1 MNMLNKL
8 KKWLTNKAASVFI
21 SLSNVEK
28 NTITKISD
36 QVSNDTHYTR
46 RNTQGTLADSLING
60 EVTQEVQNLRWR
72 TYKILNQVSGYK
84 SKIVGYDEDG
94 LPVTEMVKLDV
105 KKELDGINLDTA
117 DSYVLEMV
125 VDNSEITNNTN
136 DIMFGKHLLAY
147 DVPKIMTSGSTGDF
161 IGNIGIDDKIPEV
174 LEKFA
179 SHGTINNTEYQAT
192 NKTERPLF
200 VGRDFFPKFNIE
212 DYTTKLNIRRIDD
225 EHRLLEF
232 YVSKYPD
239 TLRKNSGL
247 FVKEVIKAMSKPI
260 HTNFLEIKNVSFVTD
275 NTIGATNYLR
285 FTYDILKFDKIVE
298 FNGSYVIKFI
308 GKISINGV
316 NIFEEFR
323 VTELDAKYKNKEKK

>member
-1 MNMLNKL
+1 MNSFKE
-8 KKWLTNKAASVFI
+8 WLRSKAASLFI

-28 NTITKISD
+28 NTITQASD

-46 RNTQGTLADSLING
+46 RNTQGTLADALING
-60 EVTQEVQNLRWR
+60 EITQEVEALRWR
-72 TYKILNQVSGYK
+72 TYKILNQVSEYK
-84 SKIVGYDEDG
+84 SNIIGYDEDG

-105 KKELDGINLDTA
+105 KKELDGIKLDTA
-117 DSYVLEMV
+117 DSYLLEMV
-125 VDNSEITNNTN
+125 VDNSEVTNNTN
-136 DIMFGKHLLAY
+136 DIMFGKHLLVY
-147 DVPKIMTSGSTGDF
+147 DTPDIS
-161 IGNIGIDDKIPEV
+161 IGVLNTKVDNIPEV
-174 LEKFA
+174 EDIIA

-192 NKTERPLF
+192 NKTTKPLF

-260 HTNFLEIKNVSFVTD
+260 HTNFLEIKSVSFVTD
-275 NTIGATNYLR
+275 NTIGASNYLR
-285 FTYDILKFDKIVE
+285 FTYHILKFDKIVE

-323 VTELDAKYKNKEKK
+323 VTELDDKYDNKEMK

>member
-1 MNMLNKL
+1 MSSIKE
-8 KKWLTNKAASVFI
+8 WLRSKVASVFI

-28 NTITKISD
+28 NTITQGSD

-72 TYKILNQVSGYK
+72 TYNILNQVSGYK
-84 SKIVGYDEDG
+84 SKVVGYDEDG

-105 KKELDGINLDTA
+105 SKELDNIKLDTA

-136 DIMFGKHLLAY
+136 DIMFGKHLLVY
-147 DVPKIMTSGSTGDF
+147 DTPKIMFGELNTS
-161 IGNIGIDDKIPEV
+161 DDKIPEAV
-174 LEKFA
+174 EKFA
-179 SHGTINNTEYQAT
+179 SHGTINDTEYHAI
-192 NKTERPLF
+192 NKTEKPLF

-212 DYTTKLNIRRIDD
+212 DYTTKLNIRRIDE

-239 TLRKNSGL
+239 THRKNSGL
-247 FVKEVIKAMSKPI
+247 FIKEVTKAIANPTHI
-260 HTNFLEIKNVSFVTD
+260 NFLEIKNVSFVTD
-275 NTIGATNYLR
+275 NTIGASNYLR

-308 GKISINGV
+308 GKVSINGV

-323 VTELDAKYKNKEKK
+323 VTELDDKYKNKETKNR